1 MRGMHL
7 HWLRLS
13 LTRFYSFNAM
23 EISPRVMPI
32 AHLFGISA
40 VIMLHFGFCRRS
52 KSDFNASV
60 LKYI

>member
-1 MRGMHL
+1 
-7 HWLRLS
+7 
-13 LTRFYSFNAM
+13 
-23 EISPRVMPI
+23 MPI